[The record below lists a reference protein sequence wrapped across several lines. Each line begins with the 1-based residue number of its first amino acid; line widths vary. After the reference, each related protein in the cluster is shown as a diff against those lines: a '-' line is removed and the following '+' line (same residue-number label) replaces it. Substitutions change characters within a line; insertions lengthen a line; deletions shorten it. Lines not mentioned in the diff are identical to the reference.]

1 MAQPVTTTDL
11 FLQEIAASLVEI
23 RDLLQDSQSPAP
35 KQGAIREPARPANTD
50 APKAPTRPRKK
61 TTK

>member
-23 RDLLQDSQSPAP
+23 RDLLQDAQPPKAKAGQIQEPAT
-35 KQGAIREPARPANTD
+35 ARPAKKT
-50 APKAPTRPRKK
+50 AAARSK